1 MAWSITLVK
10 RIKLVR
16 KYLVDIFNFPLQN
29 HVKLFSD

>member
-1 MAWSITLVK
+1 MASSITLVK

-16 KYLVDIFNFPLQN
+16 KHLVDIFNVPLQN